1 MFGGMWGWAQGCA
14 QPREASEQ
22 RAGSGAPWSGSLRM
36 SLIGLV
42 QLVSRRDVAG
52 IATAMQVVADGATRQ
67 SLESRVATL
76 QWGPLK
82 DLKERKV
89 NGELDG

>member
-1 MFGGMWGWAQGCA
+1 MAWW
-14 QPREASEQ
+14 
-22 RAGSGAPWSGSLRM
+22 
-36 SLIGLV
+36 LV
-42 QLVSRRDVAG
+42 TRRDVVGTGA
-52 IATAMQVVADGATRQ
+52 AMQVVADGAMKQ

>member
-1 MFGGMWGWAQGCA
+1 M
-14 QPREASEQ
+14 
-22 RAGSGAPWSGSLRM
+22 
-36 SLIGLV
+36 IGLV
-42 QLVSRRDVAG
+42 QLVSRRDVVG
-52 IATAMQVVADGATRQ
+52 ITTAMQVVADGATRQ

-89 NGELDG
+89 SGELDG

>member
-1 MFGGMWGWAQGCA
+1 MGT
-14 QPREASEQ
+14 
-22 RAGSGAPWSGSLRM
+22 GA
-36 SLIGLV
+36 
-42 QLVSRRDVAG
+42 
-52 IATAMQVVADGATRQ
+52 AMQVVADGAMKQ